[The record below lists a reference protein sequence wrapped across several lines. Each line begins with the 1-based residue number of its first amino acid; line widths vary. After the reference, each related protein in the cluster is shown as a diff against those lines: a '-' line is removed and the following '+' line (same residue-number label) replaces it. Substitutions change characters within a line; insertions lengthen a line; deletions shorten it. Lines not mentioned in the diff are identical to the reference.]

1 MTEHYIH
8 TVPCCLMQWRPVR
21 HWSQSTAHCV
31 HAVHWTVGISAFC
44 KCVISLCMI
53 SSVIFYATMSGN
65 ALTEAIF
72 SSCAKTCVCVGASR
86 VYCIVSIGRNLIR
99 PKIAPLRHLSLV
111 HYCVSPCSCLSSQG
125 HLAGANWVLA
135 ASLYWGFAL
144 QSLLFQW
151 ATPTSDEY
159 STVAFYWLIRQN
171 CTLCIQNLWNTK
183 STQIG
188 CFLKHT

>member
-1 MTEHYIH
+1 MSRRVTRLPWDTDDRALHTHCAMLFDAVETSETLITEHC
-8 TVPCCLMQWRPVR
+8 TLCG
-21 HWSQSTAHCV
+21 
-31 HAVHWTVGISAFC
+31 AVHWTVGISAFC

-72 SSCAKTCVCVGASR
+72 SSCAKTCVCVAASR

-111 HYCVSPCSCLSSQG
+111 HYCVSPCSSLSSQG

-135 ASLYWGFAL
+135 ASLYWGFTL
-144 QSLLFQW
+144 QSYCSSEQHQHQMSIPQW
-151 ATPTSDEY
+151 LSFD
-159 STVAFYWLIRQN
+159 W
-171 CTLCIQNLWNTK
+171 
-183 STQIG
+183 
-188 CFLKHT
+188 